1 LIDYEELRDV
11 IRIKYDSILDE
22 QQEETEAI
30 KKKQDSIFNTF
41 NELELKISNRLN
53 MFIHKN

>member
-30 KKKQDSIFNTF
+30 KKKQDSILNTF
-41 NELELKISNRLN
+41 NELELKINNRLN

>member
-1 LIDYEELRDV
+1 MIDYEELRDV

-22 QQEETEAI
+22 QQGETEAI

-41 NELELKISNRLN
+41 NELELKINNRLN
-53 MFIHKN
+53 MFIHKS